1 MKKRGFT
8 IIEVVLVLAIAGLI
22 FLMVFIALPALQR
35 SQRNTRRR
43 QDLARISTAFT
54 QYLSSNSRLPMSDD
68 GTTRK
73 FDVSFVPH
81 YIDENIVDSSSRS
94 GFVSLEP
101 NGKTKYTCPEGKTCD
116 QFSDPDGSVYNIHF
130 VGDVGSYDFSVS
142 NANDFLNRDN
152 FSEHLIYV
160 VLSASCNNS
169 GSSGYITE
177 SVGSNAFALAYIL
190 EGRAV
195 YCVDNS

>member
-54 QYLSSNSRLPMSDD
+54 QYLSSNGRLPMSDGD
-68 GTTRK
+68 ARK

-81 YIDENIVDSSSRS
+81 YIDENIADSSSRS
-94 GFVSLEP
+94 GFVNLT
-101 NGKTKYTCPEGKTCD
+101 NGKTAYTCPKGKTCD
-116 QFSDPDGSVYNIHF
+116 QFSDPDGSVYNFHF
-130 VGDVGSYDFSVS
+130 VGDVGSYGSSVS
-142 NANDFLNRDN
+142 DANTFLNADN

-169 GSSGYITE
+169 GSSDYIAK